1 MHKIGTHRD
10 NTMEEALKAVKVL
23 SLCNKFV
30 CEEKRNIMEQTV
42 YIKLDKSVCIDSAD
56 VFVSDIA
63 GVYCA
68 DRHICNR
75 VKAIKILKSDTGS
88 DRRYVVSV
96 IKVIE
101 CILKENHGLT
111 VESIGEQDVV
121 IEHKDTKGKKKA
133 AEFMKVLFICLI
145 TLLGGGFAVMAYNND
160 VGMADMFSRIYEL
173 VYGDENAGGMILEI
187 SYSIGLAVGII
198 VFYGHFGSWKFGKD
212 PTPLEVEMRLYED
225 DVDTAMIK
233 QSSREGNEIDVD

>member
-1 MHKIGTHRD
+1 
-10 NTMEEALKAVKVL
+10 
-23 SLCNKFV
+23 
-30 CEEKRNIMEQTV
+30 
-42 YIKLDKSVCIDSAD
+42 
-56 VFVSDIA
+56 
-63 GVYCA
+63 
-68 DRHICNR
+68 
-75 VKAIKILKSDTGS
+75 
-88 DRRYVVSV
+88 
-96 IKVIE
+96 
-101 CILKENHGLT
+101 
-111 VESIGEQDVV
+111 
-121 IEHKDTKGKKKA
+121 
-133 AEFMKVLFICLI
+133 MKVFFICLI